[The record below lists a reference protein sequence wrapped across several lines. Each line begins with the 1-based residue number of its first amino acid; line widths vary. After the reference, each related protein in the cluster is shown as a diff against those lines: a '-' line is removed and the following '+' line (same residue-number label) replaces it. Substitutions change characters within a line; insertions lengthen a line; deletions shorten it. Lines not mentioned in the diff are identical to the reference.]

1 MCKEEDSS
9 HPQGTHRLSSVIIK
23 YTKRSDEQITVGAR
37 GTVSESDSG
46 CLTEV
51 TLDFEQER
59 GVGVARGEEGE
70 VRGRLE
76 VHSV

>member
-1 MCKEEDSS
+1 M
-9 HPQGTHRLSSVIIK
+9 
-23 YTKRSDEQITVGAR
+23 
-37 GTVSESDSG
+37 SESDSG